1 MKRNDLH
8 ALTLTAMMIPV
19 IAVAAQLALPIASVP
34 MTLQTFA
41 VCFAGLMLGPMRGV
55 AAVAVYL
62 LMGAIGIP
70 VFAGFTGSLAAVVG
84 PTGGF
89 LVGFLPL
96 VLLAGLAKNKGAV
109 RTAMLLAS
117 GLLLCHL
124 AGVLWFAHT
133 AGVSILSASLITS
146 LPYLLKDALSSL
158 FAYLLAKRLA
168 KHRKWP

>member
-96 VLLAGLAKNKGAV
+96 VLLAGLAKIHYELNH
-109 RTAMLLAS
+109 
-117 GLLLCHL
+117 CHKHDTDR
-124 AGVLWFAHT
+124 GNAHH
-133 AGVSILSASLITS
+133 GNQNVQNCLHVFLSFS
-146 LPYLLKDALSSL
+146 
-158 FAYLLAKRLA
+158 
-168 KHRKWP
+168 